1 VTTDD
6 SDDSQKVV
14 EVGAAKNDASA
25 PSSSGA
31 SPSTSSGASPS
42 MSSRSVTSPS
52 GEPPA
57 GLAPKV
63 IEVGSVLAERYQI
76 EATLGQG
83 GSGSVHRAWDRVLG
97 EPIAIKI
104 LRADRARERSWIMRL
119 AREVKVARAIRHPNV
134 CRVFELGQAD
144 GHWFVTMELGTGQTL
159 RTLFEE
165 GRSAERP
172 LAERLADARATCAGL
187 AAIHAVGIVHR
198 DVTPQNVLRMADGRL
213 VISDFGL
220 AIELTATTTMHGG
233 TPNYM
238 PPETVLGRRA
248 DQRSD
253 VWQLGLILH
262 ELFYGKRPVF
272 DEATRASVAQRLL
285 GPEASAVEEEVARL
299 VDDCLAVVP
308 SARPATALAVAGRL
322 AAAEAARPRTALQRG
337 WLRARNA
344 VWRARKVAWTG
355 LMVLATVVVVRAVQL
370 ADRPRLCRAAGDR
383 LAGLWDTG
391 VQSDVR
397 AAFVGTG
404 RSYAA
409 ATFGTVDRRL
419 GDYLSRWSAMYT
431 EACEAT
437 QVRGEQSAEVLD
449 LRMACLRDR
458 LDGVK
463 ALTQV
468 LAHAD
473 GQVVDHAVE
482 AAGALRTLEPCAD
495 ARLLRAVLPPPED
508 PTAREAV
515 ARIRAGIAGA
525 RAIHDAG
532 NEGRARADLE
542 TLVAEAQRVG
552 YAPVVAEAQLL
563 LGNVEL
569 FSGDVPGAERALKQ
583 AVWQAEASRDD
594 EVKAEAATFLVSTI
608 GRTERFAE
616 ADDWASQALA
626 ILERIGGHDRL
637 RSWVEMHEAMN
648 LELQGRN
655 AEALIHDERSVALKQ
670 KSGASPGE
678 IARNLNNRALMLDN
692 LGRYDQ
698 ALADIDRA
706 IRDLAGELG
715 PAHPLVGT
723 FISNRGETLDRL
735 GRHEAARADY
745 QQALRIEEPGY
756 GTEST
761 NIAYPLTALGESFL
775 ADGRPREARAPL
787 ERAAR
792 IRQAHEADGALVA
805 QTSFALAR
813 ALRGSN
819 LDPARVETLALG
831 AEKTYAR
838 IPGFADKAQ
847 QIDAWRAEVR
857 RSSAP

>member
-1 VTTDD
+1 MTRHD
-6 SDDSQKVV
+6 SDDSQKVA
-14 EVGAAKNDASA
+14 EGGAEGNHDA
-25 PSSSGA
+25 P
-31 SPSTSSGASPS
+31 
-42 MSSRSVTSPS
+42 RSVTAPS
-52 GEPPA
+52 GELPRNFGPA
-57 GLAPKV
+57 KEIA
-63 IEVGSVLAERYQI
+63 VGSVLAERYQI

-83 GSGSVHRAWDRVLG
+83 GSGSVYRAWDRVLG

-165 GRSAERP
+165 GRSAGRP

-198 DVTPQNVLRMADGRL
+198 DVTPQNVLRMGDGRL

-262 ELFYGKRPVF
+262 ELFFGQRPLF
-272 DEATRASVAQRLL
+272 DEATGASAVRRSLAQ
-285 GPEASAVEEEVARL
+285 EASPVEEEVARL
-299 VDDCLAVVP
+299 VDDCLAVLP
-308 SARPATALAVAGRL
+308 AARPATALAVAGRL
-322 AAAEAARPRTALQRG
+322 AAAEESRPRSALQRA
-337 WLRARNA
+337 WLRARSA
-344 VWRARKVAWTG
+344 AWRNRKVAWVALAVVATG
-355 LMVLATVVVVRAVQL
+355 VIVRAAQL

-383 LAGLWDTG
+383 LAGLWDAG
-391 VQSDVR
+391 VRGDVR
-397 AAFVGTG
+397 QAFAATG
-404 RSYAA
+404 RSYAG
-409 ATFGTVDRRL
+409 ATFGSVDRL
-419 GDYLSRWSAMYT
+419 VGDYLSRWSVMYT

-437 QVRGEQSAEVLD
+437 HVRGEQSAEVLD
-449 LRMACLRDR
+449 LRMACLRGR

-463 ALTQV
+463 ALTQI

-473 GQVVDHAVE
+473 GPVVDHAVE
-482 AAGALRTLEPCAD
+482 AAGALRPLEPCAD

-508 PTAREAV
+508 PAAREAV

-525 RAIHDAG
+525 RALHDAG
-532 NEGRARADLE
+532 DEAGARAALE
-542 TLVAEAQRVG
+542 TLVADAQRVG
-552 YAPVVAEAQLL
+552 YAPALAEAQLL

-569 FSGDVPGAERALKQ
+569 FSGDVLAAEHAFKQ
-583 AVWQAEASRDD
+583 AVWHAEASRDD

-608 GRTERFAE
+608 GRSERFAE
-616 ADDWASQALA
+616 ANDWASQATA

-637 RSWVEMHEAMN
+637 RAWVEMHQAMN

-655 AEALIHDERSVALKQ
+655 AEALIHDERSVVLKQ
-670 KSGASPGE
+670 RDGASPGD
-678 IARNLNNRALMLDN
+678 IARNLNNRALMLNN
-692 LGRYDQ
+692 LGRYDE

-706 IRDLAGELG
+706 IHDAADELG
-715 PAHPLVGT
+715 RAHPLVGT

-735 GRHEAARADY
+735 GRHAAARADY
-745 QQALRIEEPGY
+745 QEALQIEERGY
-756 GTEST
+756 GPGST
-761 NIAYPLTALGESFL
+761 NIAYPLTGLGESFL

-787 ERAAR
+787 ERAAG
-792 IRQAHEADGALVA
+792 IRQAHEPDAALVA
-805 QTSFALAR
+805 QTNFALAR
-813 ALRGSN
+813 ALRGA
-819 LDPARVETLALG
+819 DVEPARAVALARA
-831 AEKTYAR
+831 AEKTYAGL
-838 IPGFADKAQ
+838 PAFAAQ
-847 QIDAWRAEVR
+847 ARKVAAWLGEAER
-857 RSSAP
+857 PSAP

>member
-1 VTTDD
+1 MIYNAGGPWRERVTTDD

-14 EVGAAKNDASA
+14 EGGAGRNHDA
-25 PSSSGA
+25 P
-31 SPSTSSGASPS
+31 
-42 MSSRSVTSPS
+42 RSVTSPS

-57 GLAPKV
+57 GPAAIKE
-63 IEVGSVLAERYQI
+63 IAVGVVLAERYQI

-165 GRSAERP
+165 GRSAGRP

-262 ELFYGKRPVF
+262 ELFFGQRPAF
-272 DEATRASVAQRLL
+272 DEASGATVVHRSL
-285 GPEASAVEEEVARL
+285 GPEASPIEEEVARL
-299 VDDCLAVVP
+299 LDDCLAVVP
-308 SARPATALAVAGRL
+308 AARPATALAVAGRL
-322 AAAEAARPRTALQRG
+322 AAAEEARPRTALQRA

-344 VWRARKVAWTG
+344 AWRARKVGWAALLVVATG
-355 LMVLATVVVVRAVQL
+355 VIVRAVQL
-370 ADRPRLCRAAGDR
+370 ADRPRLCRAAGER
-383 LAGLWDTG
+383 LAGLWDSG
-391 VQSDVR
+391 VRGDVR
-397 AAFVGTG
+397 QAFADTG
-404 RSYAA
+404 RSYAG
-409 ATFGTVDRRL
+409 ATFGSVDRLL
-419 GDYLSRWSAMYT
+419 GDYLTRWSAMYT

-437 QVRGEQSAEVLD
+437 NVRGEQSAEVLD
-449 LRMACLRDR
+449 LRMACLRNR

-463 ALTQV
+463 ALTQI

-495 ARLLRAVLPPPED
+495 ARLLRAVLPPPEEPD
-508 PTAREAV
+508 AREAV
-515 ARIRAGIAGA
+515 ARIRGGIAEA
-525 RAIHDAG
+525 RALHDAG
-532 NEGRARADLE
+532 NEGRARALLE

-552 YAPVVAEAQLL
+552 YAPAVAEAQLL
-563 LGNVEL
+563 LGTVEL
-569 FSGDVPGAERALKQ
+569 FSGDVPGAERAFKQ

-594 EVKAEAATFLVSTI
+594 ELKAEAATLLVSTL
-608 GRTERFAE
+608 GRSERFAE
-616 ADDWASQALA
+616 ADDWASQAMA

-637 RSWVEMHEAMN
+637 RAWVEMHQAMN

-655 AEALIHDERSVALKQ
+655 AEALLHDERSVALKQ
-670 KSGASPGE
+670 KSGASPGD

-692 LGRYDQ
+692 LGRYDE

-706 IRDLAGELG
+706 IRDMADELG
-715 PAHPLVGT
+715 RAHPLVGT

-735 GRHEAARADY
+735 GRHAAARADY
-745 QQALRIEEPGY
+745 QEALKIEERGY
-756 GTEST
+756 GPEST
-761 NIAYPLTALGESFL
+761 NIAYPLTGLGESFL

-792 IRQAHEADGALVA
+792 IRQAHESDAALVA
-805 QTSFALAR
+805 QTNFALAR
-813 ALRGSN
+813 ALRGAEVEA
-819 LDPARVETLALG
+819 ARAEALALG
-831 AEKTYAR
+831 AEKIYAGL
-838 IPGFADKAQ
+838 PAFARQAREIAAWLAEAQ
-847 QIDAWRAEVR
+847 RP
-857 RSSAP
+857 SAP